1 MTASELKY
9 LIAATELNENENGAR
24 MSAIAKKL
32 NVSKVSVYRA
42 VERLNQSGY
51 IEQLGKRIK
60 LTETG
65 SAAVAE
71 FMPVVDFIGEKITRH
86 CKTPKEI
93 AFDEAVVAACALGEN
108 SRNAVLS
115 YVKNSRAN

>member
-9 LIAATELNENENGAR
+9 LIAVNELNDSGNGTK
-24 MSAIAKKL
+24 MSAVAKKL

-51 IEQLGKRIK
+51 IGQSGKRII

-65 SAAVAE
+65 SAAVAS
-71 FMPVVDFIGEKITRH
+71 FMPVVDFIGDKLVRH
-86 CKTPKEI
+86 CNTPKEV
-93 AFDEAVVAACALGEN
+93 AFDEAIVVACALGDN

-115 YVKNSRAN
+115 YVKNNGVN